1 MVELTAF
8 LQAATL
14 RGGFF
19 YLPIM
24 RFESGSF
31 HL

>member
-1 MVELTAF
+1 MVELTDF

-19 YLPIM
+19 YPLMM